1 VAKGVLTT
9 MIRSAYLL
17 VPALVLATAWQAI
30 AACPPDCPV
39 GGKIKFRVGH
49 APHLTINT
57 DKAAAAALPPSGS
70 ANDPVLH
77 GATLRVFTDVGD
89 QFDVTYQLPHD
100 NWHYVRDV
108 NANAGYRYLDL
119 GQTQGPISLVLLRPV
134 LGTKVKGGGQLGLS
148 LATNPN
154 PVHVV
159 LTFGGS
165 TVECGSYGG
174 LVKFRQNVSYRATR
188 APAPATCSPSGAF
201 LE

>member
-1 VAKGVLTT
+1 
-9 MIRSAYLL
+9 MIKSLSLL
-17 VPALVLATAWQAI
+17 VSTILLATAWQAS

-39 GGKIKFRVGH
+39 GGKIKFRTGH

-70 ANDPVLH
+70 ADDPVLH
-77 GATLRVFTDVGD
+77 GATLRVFTEVGD
-89 QFDVTYQLPHD
+89 HFDVTYQLPHD

-108 NANAGYRYLDL
+108 NANAGYRYIDL
-119 GQTQGPISLVLLRPV
+119 GQTHGPISLVLLRPV
-134 LGTKVKGGGQLGLS
+134 LGTKVKGGGQIGLS

-159 LTFGGS
+159 LTFAGS

-174 LVKFRQNVSYRATR
+174 LVKYHPNVAYNATR